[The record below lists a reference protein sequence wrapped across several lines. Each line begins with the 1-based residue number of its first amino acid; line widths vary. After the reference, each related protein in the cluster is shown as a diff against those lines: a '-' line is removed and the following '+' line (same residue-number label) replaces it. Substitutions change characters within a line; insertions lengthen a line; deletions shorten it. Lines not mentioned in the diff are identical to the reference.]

1 MPKRYHGEGRTHCTL
16 NPYVTNRA
24 NPCLEGRAAPRL
36 CMWGCTRFGALRTA
50 RGVPQ
55 GWRAQH
61 CLGQCGVPVGGGGW
75 GHPTTGAGHAACW
88 AARPSCT
95 SPQQQP
101 HCSLGIDAGC
111 SLQVLFAQGAAT
123 VSCRASSFVPTPQP
137 GPALAAVLLR
147 VPPCPSMS
155 IGGGEGMNQRGMLAA
170 PAPGEAHPWSACIAS
185 APWSTR
191 GQGTVSHW
199 YAAPLPH
206 SITPRYARSPFVPI

>member
-1 MPKRYHGEGRTHCTL
+1 MALNLLCAQEVPRRGEDAL
-16 NPYVTNRA
+16 YPS
-24 NPCLEGRAAPRL
+24 PL
-36 CMWGCTRFGALRTA
+36 CNKQGKSLLGGQSCPTA
-50 RGVPQ
+50 VHVGLHSLWATEDNQRIPP

-155 IGGGEGMNQRGMLAA
+155 IGALGGGRE
-170 PAPGEAHPWSACIAS
+170 
-185 APWSTR
+185 
-191 GQGTVSHW
+191 
-199 YAAPLPH
+199 
-206 SITPRYARSPFVPI
+206 